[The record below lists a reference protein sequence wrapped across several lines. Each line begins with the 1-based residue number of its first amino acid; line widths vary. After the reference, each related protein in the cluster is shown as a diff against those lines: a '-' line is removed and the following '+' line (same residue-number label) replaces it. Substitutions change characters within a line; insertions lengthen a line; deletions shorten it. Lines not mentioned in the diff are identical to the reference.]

1 MMQLLKRTGV
11 ILTLAMA
18 CVACDQAKPPQSEL
32 QKPTAASGQA
42 ASQDRERSEFG
53 QAAQKELDELR
64 AAITE
69 LRAKAAAAN
78 AQTQARLGQQAD
90 KLELEWRD
98 AQQRLLELKS
108 ATVESWQQM
117 KESFGKTITG
127 TTPSPSARNACPVK
141 LRTCVMRSV
150 ESRPR
155 VIGCAASVPSART
168 NRVGVPRMRATV
180 ESGAL
185 RGAVWYAKPSVK
197 VAPNV
202 AASFAAEP
210 ASGW

>member
-18 CVACDQAKPPQSEL
+18 CVACDKIKPPQPEL
-32 QKPTAASGQA
+32 QKPPAASGQA

-117 KESFGKTITG
+117 KESFGKTIT
-127 TTPSPSARNACPVK
+127 K
-141 LRTCVMRSV
+141 LKGSI
-150 ESRPR
+150 EASRR
-155 VIGCAASVPSART
+155 E
-168 NRVGVPRMRATV
+168 GV
-180 ESGAL
+180 
-185 RGAVWYAKPSVK
+185 
-197 VAPNV
+197 
-202 AASFAAEP
+202 
-210 ASGW
+210 